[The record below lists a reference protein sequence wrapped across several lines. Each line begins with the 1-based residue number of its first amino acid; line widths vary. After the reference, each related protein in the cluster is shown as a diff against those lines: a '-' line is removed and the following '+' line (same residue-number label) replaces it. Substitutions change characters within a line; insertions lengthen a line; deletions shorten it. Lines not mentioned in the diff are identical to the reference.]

1 MTKKITL
8 DLNLFFV
15 LSITLLILSA
25 GTGCTRHHADN
36 ITQSAQSKG
45 KSLEDSLTG
54 VWKLDRIE
62 VPTAIGNVA
71 AFGSAAERQKTDE
84 TLAKYQEALKG
95 MVVTF
100 NSDKSFQSVYNGNS
114 DVGTWKVSPQGEIE
128 TISKLSDKS
137 STFQRVSVTN
147 STLVVKYI
155 SSDGVLLMTF
165 LKK

>member
-8 DLNLFFV
+8 KLNLFFV
-15 LSITLLILSA
+15 LPIALLILSA
-25 GTGCTRHHADN
+25 GTGCTKHHADN

-62 VPTAIGNVA
+62 IPAAIGNVA
-71 AFGSAAERQKTDE
+71 AFGSASEREKTDE
-84 TLAKYQEALKG
+84 TLTKYQEALKG

-100 NSDKSFQSVYNGNS
+100 NADKSFQSAYNGNS
-114 DVGTWKVSPQGEIE
+114 DVGMWKVSPQGEIE
-128 TISKLSDKS
+128 TTSKVSDKS
-137 STFQRVSVTN
+137 SIFQRVSITN
-147 STLVVKYI
+147 STLAVKYI
-155 SSDGVLLMTF
+155 STDGALLMTF